1 MIDKT
6 NNSTAAPAT
15 ELHGNIGAFSLVM
28 SVVAFSAPLMT
39 VCGVCPLMLAYGGNS
54 APVIYF
60 ICMVVLILFSVG
72 FVKMG
77 LHMHNPGGFYAYI
90 SAGLGREVGL
100 GSAFLAVI
108 GYFFAGFVGPC
119 YFPMVLTNYIKN
131 FGGPDIPW
139 WLIGIAYM
147 LLIIFLDYRKVDV
160 SVKILSIIMIAECI
174 VVIVFDI
181 VSFVQHPGS
190 VYGGFGL
197 ALPHFTDPAAQ
208 FGVSMN
214 YIFGTFFGF
223 EGTIIYRE
231 EVRNPEKTIPR
242 ATIAT
247 VLFIGIFYGIAT
259 WAFVAFYGADAVS
272 GIAAGNIDTLFET
285 SMVALFG
292 RIVMDII
299 TIMVLFSMFASTLS
313 IVNISSRY
321 LYSLGKDGVLPK
333 ALGKAHPKHTSPYI
347 AVLTVGTIYT
357 LAVIVL
363 GILGIEP
370 LTAYPRA
377 SGIGTFGIMLIICIA
392 SVSIVAY
399 FRKNPLET
407 SSIFSTLVAPVIA
420 IFGVCLCTYF
430 ALINYGDLIGGGML
444 LSAIFL
450 SLTVAA
456 FVGGLI
462 YAFVLKK
469 NNQATYKNIGRQR
482 GL

>member
-1 MIDKT
+1 MKSNPNPSISA
-6 NNSTAAPAT
+6 STT
-15 ELHGNIGAFSLVM
+15 ELSGNIGAFSLVM

-39 VCGVCPLMLAYGGNS
+39 VCGICPLMLAYGGNS

-60 ICMVVLILFSVG
+60 ICMAVLIVFSIG

-77 LHMHNPGGFYAYI
+77 LHMRNPGGFYAYI
-90 SAGLGREVGL
+90 TAGLGREVGL

-108 GYFFAGFVGPC
+108 GYLFAGFVGPC
-119 YFPMVLTNYIKN
+119 YFPMMLTNYIKN
-131 FGGPDIPW
+131 LGGPDIPW
-139 WLIGIAYM
+139 WIIGVLYM

-160 SVKILSIIMIAECI
+160 SVKVLSVVMIAECI
-174 VVIVFDI
+174 VVVVFDI

-190 VYGGFGL
+190 VYGGIGL
-197 ALPHFTDPAAQ
+197 AMPHFTDPAAQ

-231 EVRNPEKTIPR
+231 EVRHPEKTIPR

-259 WAFVAFYGADAVS
+259 WAFVAFYGADAVQ
-272 GIAAGNIDTLFET
+272 GVAAGNIDTLFET

-292 RIVMDII
+292 RIAMDIV

-333 ALGKAHPKHTSPYI
+333 VLGKAHPKHTSPYT
-347 AVLTVGTIYT
+347 AVLTVGSIYT

-363 GILGIEP
+363 GLLGMEP
-370 LTAYPRA
+370 LTVYPRV
-377 SGIGTFGIMLIICIA
+377 SGIGTFGVMLIICIA

-399 FRKNPLET
+399 FRKNPLEKP
-407 SSIFSTLVAPVIA
+407 SVFSTLIAPVIA
-420 IFGVCLCTYF
+420 IFGVFFCTYF
-430 ALINYGDLIGGGML
+430 ALTNYGDLIGGGTL
-444 LSAIFL
+444 LSAVFI

-456 FVGGLI
+456 FVAGLI
-462 YAFVLKK
+462 YAFVLKS
-469 NNQATYKNIGRQR
+469 NNQAVYRNIGRQR
-482 GL
+482 DL